1 MAAPKR
7 RRPAAAGR
15 DARAGV
21 EGSWLFITFAFLF
34 AFEQMWPA
42 RIVQVFHNA
51 PPPGVAD
58 AILRTVAFV
67 NLNRAARAMPL
78 ALSPKCCYYLMTN

>member
-1 MAAPKR
+1 V
-7 RRPAAAGR
+7 AGR

-21 EGSWLFITFAFLF
+21 EETWLVITFAFLF

-51 PPPGVAD
+51 SAPHAAD
-58 AILRTVAFV
+58 ALHRTVAFA
-67 NLNRAARAMPL
+67 NLKTAPRASSL
-78 ALSPKCCYYLMTN
+78 ALPPKCC